1 MMSFWEV
8 ANRAISTSPLMKIR
22 NFDLKIS
29 KVTSTGQTVR
39 GQYGSEAPIP
49 CDDDLADRLF
59 EAGLNSIFRQG
70 QNMLAPKII
79 GQEATLWFQLEA
91 TLIKKGPEFPEGYA
105 RVAELSGL
113 GTVVVEVSDYGIFGT
128 ENIE

>member
-1 MMSFWEV
+1 
-8 ANRAISTSPLMKIR
+8 
-22 NFDLKIS
+22 
-29 KVTSTGQTVR
+29 
-39 GQYGSEAPIP
+39 
-49 CDDDLADRLF
+49 
-59 EAGLNSIFRQG
+59 
-70 QNMLAPKII
+70 MLAPKII